1 MFDIGTIWNELKRN
15 NDFESGY
22 VRLRIEPKANCDIFV
37 ALKKP
42 GNAHC
47 LLMEVNQKS
56 VPRGV
61 HYPQSS
67 CFEVFAN
74 TVSSR
79 SINKVRLTLILK
91 DTQYSDVFDALILD
105 QVKHIS
111 SKENQREATREF
123 VSRLAKWQSFFQNF
137 PEGLSIEAQKG
148 LYGELW
154 FLRNV
159 LIPKLGEYNSIFS
172 WTGPS
177 GTNQDFQIPN
187 YAIEIKTTSG
197 MKNEVHI
204 SNKRQ
209 LDNIGLRKLY
219 LGHLSVE
226 ARLGGTQSLNDLIDD
241 IKKLLHENCETCT
254 SMFEENL
261 MESGFLDVHRSRYG
275 DMKYT
280 IRETNYYDVKNNFP
294 RIVETNLMHG
304 IGEVHYSIDLAS
316 CETYKVT
323 LQELY
328 QNLIGGA

>member
-1 MFDIGTIWNELKRN
+1 MLDIKTIWDKLEEN

-22 VRLRIEPKANCDIFV
+22 VRLRVEPHASCDIFV

-42 GNAHC
+42 GNDHC
-47 LLMEVNQKS
+47 LLIEVNQKS
-56 VPRGV
+56 VPRGA
-61 HYPQSS
+61 HYPQSR

-74 TVSSR
+74 NVSSR
-79 SINKVRLTLILK
+79 SINKVRVTLILK
-91 DTQYSDVFDALILD
+91 NTQYFDVFDALILD

-111 SKENQREATREF
+111 SKKNQKEATKEF
-123 VSRLAKWQSFFQNF
+123 ISRLAKWQAFFQNYS
-137 PEGLSIEAQKG
+137 EGLNNEAQKG

-159 LIPKLGEYNSIFS
+159 LIPKLGEYNSILS

-204 SNKRQ
+204 SNLRQ

-219 LGHLSVE
+219 LVHLLVE
-226 ARLGGTQSLNDLIDD
+226 TRLGDAQTLNDLVDD
-241 IKKLLHENCETCT
+241 IKILLHENCEICF
-254 SMFEENL
+254 SMFEEKL
-261 MESGFLDVHRSRYG
+261 MESGYLDVHRSRYG
-275 DMKYT
+275 DTKYIT
-280 IRETNYYDVKNNFP
+280 IETNYYDVKNDFP
-294 RIVETNLMHG
+294 KIVESNVMHG
-304 IGEVHYSIDLAS
+304 IEEVHYSIDLAS
-316 CETYKVT
+316 CETYKVSFD
-323 LQELY
+323 EFY